1 MREERERTTNGSRSY
16 TCLNILFDLF
26 EYKPSRPCATV
37 TFSSGN
43 TKSGS
48 NAEAAPAVYTHVR
61 IRTVFCFGIVG
72 ELCLFLLFSFFGCGV
87 GFPSLNGMKNM
98 IQKRINIYFIEL

>member
-1 MREERERTTNGSRSY
+1 MWRSDEA
-16 TCLNILFDLF
+16 THVNILFDLF

-48 NAEAAPAVYTHVR
+48 NAEAAPAACMRSESILY
-61 IRTVFCFGIVG
+61 GIVG
-72 ELCLFLLFSFFGCGV
+72 EFVCYVCFFGAYS
-87 GFPSLNGMKNM
+87 FHRQNMKNSM
-98 IQKRINIYFIEL
+98 RKFI